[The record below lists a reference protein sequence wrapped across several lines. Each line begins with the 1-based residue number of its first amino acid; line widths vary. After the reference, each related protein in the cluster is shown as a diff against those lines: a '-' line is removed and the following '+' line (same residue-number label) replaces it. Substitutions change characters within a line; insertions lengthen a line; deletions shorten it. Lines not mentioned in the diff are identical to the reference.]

1 MDLRQCRVKLGLS
14 QAEFARR
21 LDVPLETYR
30 TWDSGRRQVPEWALA
45 AAKDQVTLQ
54 SANDRLYPLSVVAAL
69 VSVHVRT
76 LRNAARDGRMRVSY
90 DTRTTFRRLR
100 MLASISDALLFKRDN
115 FRRRGH
121 LRADVRP
128 SWSEIP
134 ADYDRRIR
142 AIREELGKSQAG
154 FAALI
159 GAARKAVVYQWES
172 RKRCPSPVFWRRI
185 IEVAS
190 NGTQKA
196 S

>member
-1 MDLRQCRVKLGLS
+1 
-14 QAEFARR
+14 
-21 LDVPLETYR
+21 
-30 TWDSGRRQVPEWALA
+30 
-45 AAKDQVTLQ
+45 
-54 SANDRLYPLSVVAAL
+54 
-69 VSVHVRT
+69 
-76 LRNAARDGRMRVSY
+76 
-90 DTRTTFRRLR
+90 
-100 MLASISDALLFKRDN
+100 
-115 FRRRGH
+115 
-121 LRADVRP
+121 VRP

-142 AIREELGKSQAG
+142 AIREELGKSRAG